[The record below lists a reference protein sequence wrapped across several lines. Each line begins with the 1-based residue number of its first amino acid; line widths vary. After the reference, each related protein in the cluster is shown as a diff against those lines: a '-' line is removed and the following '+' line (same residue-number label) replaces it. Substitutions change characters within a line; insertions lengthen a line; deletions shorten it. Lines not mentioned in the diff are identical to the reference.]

1 MRPDAT
7 SDRPRYIGGIEE
19 ESSVGQRLLFVR
31 QTFVLQTE
39 SYICGGGGV
48 HKTNGG
54 RAIEQTCASL
64 SRSEWLAHCVRDI
77 TLYIFIIIQID
88 KASVF

>member
-1 MRPDAT
+1 MQPGAQH
-7 SDRPRYIGGIEE
+7 DRPRYIGGIAEE
-19 ESSVGQRLLFVR
+19 ESSIEQRSLFVR

-39 SYICGGGGV
+39 SYICGGGCV

-54 RAIEQTCASL
+54 GSHRTGV
-64 SRSEWLAHCVRDI
+64 RVPLAFRMAR
-77 TLYIFIIIQID
+77 TLCPRYNAIFIIIQID